1 MKTDVSQDQVDLF
14 DAERLPP
21 VPRDRAEVI
30 ARGRQVVRRVADTN
44 RAECHEGLRE
54 VAQRGEA
61 RPNELGDLGPNPLTC
76 RELAARL
83 ERVHG
88 FIAHLGALLQYA
100 EATRAVLEEQAV
112 QHLDDAHDEVV
123 KRTKR
128 GLIPD
133 EAYPNVRRF
142 GAAHG
147 EAVSQGLAR
156 AAKLRAEVEKA
167 ARKNPPANDA
177 QTPEKNGTNDT

>member
-1 MKTDVSQDQVDLF
+1 MC
-14 DAERLPP
+14 
-21 VPRDRAEVI
+21 
-30 ARGRQVVRRVADTN
+30 G
-44 RAECHEGLRE
+44 
-54 VAQRGEA
+54 
-61 RPNELGDLGPNPLTC
+61 
-76 RELAARL
+76 ELAARL
-83 ERVHG
+83 AKLNA
-88 FIAHLGALLQYA
+88 FITHLSALIQYA

-156 AAKLRAEVEKA
+156 ATKLRAEVEKA
-167 ARKNPPANDA
+167 AQKNPPANDA
-177 QTPEKNGTNDT
+177 QTPAKTGTNNT

>member
-1 MKTDVSQDQVDLF
+1 MC
-14 DAERLPP
+14 
-21 VPRDRAEVI
+21 
-30 ARGRQVVRRVADTN
+30 G
-44 RAECHEGLRE
+44 
-54 VAQRGEA
+54 
-61 RPNELGDLGPNPLTC
+61 
-76 RELAARL
+76 ELAARL
-83 ERVHG
+83 AKLNA
-88 FIAHLGALLQYA
+88 FITHLSALIQYA

-156 AAKLRAEVEKA
+156 ATKLRAEVEKA
-167 ARKNPPANDA
+167 AQKTPPANDA
-177 QTPEKNGTNDT
+177 QTPAKTGTSDT